1 MGNIQP
7 FSVGSAA
14 HLSPGLALVTETW
27 PPEINGVAM
36 TLSRLADGLHA
47 RGWRVTLVRPRQGGD
62 DVTDPGELLVPGL
75 PIPGYAGL
83 RFGLPVVM
91 TLRRHWQQQRP
102 DIVHIATE
110 GPLGWAALQVAR
122 HLKIPVT
129 TTFHTNFHR
138 YCTHYRLGVLR
149 GLVTRHLRTFHNRS
163 ACTMAPNADIC
174 RTLLDE
180 GYRNVVLLG
189 RGVDTRLFDP
199 ARRNPELR
207 AAWGAGEDDMVVLYV
222 GRLAPEKNL
231 RTALAAFESIAQRS
245 PRARMVWVGD
255 GPELQ
260 KMRRRY
266 PEQVFCGARVG
277 EELAAHYASA
287 DLFLFPSLTETYGN
301 VVPEAMASGLA
312 VVAFDYAAA
321 AMHIAHGENGLLAPL
336 GDQQAFIRE
345 ALALAAEPALVRRFG
360 SAARHSVGEHAW
372 DAVCDRFENYLR
384 DAMPADP
391 ALMQAASAGAC
402 HAK

>member
-7 FSVGSAA
+7 FSMGSVA
-14 HLSPGLALVTETW
+14 HPSPVLALVTETW

-36 TLSRLADGLHA
+36 TLSRLADGLHT
-47 RGWRVTLVRPRQGGD
+47 RGWCVTLVRPRQKGEIEAA
-62 DVTDPGELLVPGL
+62 PGQLLVPGV

-83 RFGLPVVM
+83 RFGLPVVA
-91 TLRRHWQQQRP
+91 TLRRCWQQQRP

-110 GPLGWAALQVAR
+110 GPLGWAALRVAR
-122 HLKIPVT
+122 RLNIPVT

-149 GLVTRHLRTFHNRS
+149 GLVTHHLRTFHNRS
-163 ACTMAPNADIC
+163 ACTMAPNADVCSI
-174 RTLLDE
+174 LLQE

-189 RGVDTRLFDP
+189 RGVDMRLFDP
-199 ARRNPELR
+199 VRRSPLLR
-207 AAWGAGEDDMVVLYV
+207 AAWGASEDDVVVLYV

-231 RTALAAFESIAQRS
+231 RTALTAFEAIAQRS

-255 GPELQ
+255 GPELP
-260 KMRRRY
+260 KLRRRY
-266 PEQVFCGARVG
+266 PGHVFCGAKVG

-287 DLFLFPSLTETYGN
+287 DLFLFPSMTETYGN

-321 AMHIAHGENGLLAPL
+321 ALHIRHGENGLLAPF
-336 GDQQAFIRE
+336 GDQSAFVRE
-345 ALALAAEPALVRRFG
+345 ALALAGDRSHGRQFG
-360 SAARHSVGEHAW
+360 GAARHAVGAHAW
-372 DAVCDRFENYLR
+372 DTVCDRFEHYLR
-384 DAMPADP
+384 SAMLADP
-391 ALMQAASAGAC
+391 ALRHAASTGAE